1 MLFGLE
7 KVARIY
13 PKCQM
18 HPNAT
23 HSTLLYWNIGTL
35 SEPWVLVASD
45 SQVSLLDVIGAE
57 FERTAF
63 VQVLDNS
70 DSPSGLCDSIDA
82 VAGDQGEDSN
92 SHDIIED
99 INAERL
105 STIPEGSNEGQ
116 DSETAEADFVSFA
129 SALFQHQVTRKSR
142 MLSENCGRCTKTG
155 YNNQKTKNQSN

>member
-1 MLFGLE
+1 M
-7 KVARIY
+7 
-13 PKCQM
+13 
-18 HPNAT
+18 
-23 HSTLLYWNIGTL
+23 
-35 SEPWVLVASD
+35 
-45 SQVSLLDVIGAE
+45 
-57 FERTAF
+57 
-63 VQVLDNS
+63 
-70 DSPSGLCDSIDA
+70 
-82 VAGDQGEDSN
+82 AGDQGEDSN

-142 MLSENCGRCTKTG
+142 MLSENCGRCTKTL